1 MNNAK
6 KKCNRTTTRHARPNR
21 AHLLGTL
28 VIGAIGSSSNG
39 QLVTPDSQSD
49 LLLQRSTI
57 IQETLVNAN
66 SYDFVL
72 KAMLNAILQLLD
84 EIIETRPTDSVFFT
98 LSGTL
103 SETSTSL
110 VDSYD
115 TYGLDP
121 ALTASEISAG
131 IIDCDDS
138 LNILKDPT
146 ITLSLTQAQQDE
158 LHDTLV
164 LINGE
169 LNASF

>member
-6 KKCNRTTTRHARPNR
+6 KKCTRTTTCHARPNR

-28 VIGAIGSSSNG
+28 FISVIGSTSSG
-39 QLVTPDSQSD
+39 QIVNQDSQND
-49 LLLQRSTI
+49 LLSQRSVL
-57 IQETLVNAN
+57 IQESIASVN
-66 SYDFVL
+66 SYDVVL

-84 EIIETRPTDSVFFT
+84 EIIEARPVDSVFVT
-98 LSGTL
+98 IDGTL
-103 SETSTSL
+103 AQISTSL
-110 VDSYD
+110 VDSYI

-131 IIDCDDS
+131 ITDCNDS
-138 LNILKDPT
+138 LNMLKDPT
-146 ITLSLTQAQQDE
+146 FVSSLTQTQQDE

-164 LINGE
+164 LVKGE